1 MLEYKIIEP
10 DGILRLQP
18 SGALTVGDF
27 EGLTRFADGY
37 LSTHAHLAGMLIEAR
52 EFPGW
57 ASFAALASHV
67 RFVRRHERRIARI
80 ALVTDSS
87 IAQLVGT
94 LAEPFA
100 AAEIRSFDSQEADDA
115 LEWLRS
121 YRRMAFNVLIVLTS
135 HDRLGDTG
143 RPTGFWLEELAA
155 PYYVF
160 LDAGIGMTLASPK
173 GGRPPLDPASD
184 RPDSSTDATRRFKSD
199 HIALAVL
206 DNTIRLHDI
215 KATDFDAVFYPGGHG
230 PLWDLAND
238 RDSIALIEAAVGS
251 GKPLAA
257 VCHAPG
263 VLRQAMVGG
272 RPIVSGRRVTGFSNT
287 EEGAVGLSDVVPF
300 LVEDMLQAEGGIYS
314 KGPDWHVHVVT
325 DGLITTGQNPA
336 SSDPAARALLAQL
349 QSLESPIVSS
359 PDT

>member
-1 MLEYKIIEP
+1 MLEYTIIEP

-27 EGLTRFADGY
+27 EGLTRFTDAY
-37 LSTHAHLAGMLIEAR
+37 LSTHAHLAGMLVEAR

-57 ASFAALASHV
+57 DSFAALASHV
-67 RFVRRHERRIARI
+67 RFIRRHERRIARV

-87 IAQLVGT
+87 IAHVVGT

-100 AAEIRSFDSQEADDA
+100 AADIRSFDSHEAGDA

-160 LDAGIGMTLASPK
+160 LDAGVGMTLASPK

-184 RPDSSTDATRRFKSD
+184 RPDSATDATRRFKSD
-199 HIALAVL
+199 HIATAVL
-206 DNTIRLHDI
+206 DNTLPLRDI
-215 KATDFDAVFYPGGHG
+215 QATDFDAVFYPGGHG
-230 PLWDLAND
+230 PLWDLAAD
-238 RDSIALIEAAVGS
+238 RDSIALIETTVKA
-251 GKPLAA
+251 GKPLGA

-263 VLRQAMVGG
+263 ILRQAVVGG
-272 RPIVSGRRVTGFSNT
+272 LPIVSGKRVTGFSNT
-287 EEGAVGLSDVVPF
+287 EEQAVGLSNVVPF
-300 LVEDMLQAEGGIYS
+300 LVEDMLRAEGGIYS
-314 KGPDWHVHVVT
+314 KAPDWQVHVVT
-325 DGLITTGQNPA
+325 DGLLTTGQNPA
-336 SSDPAARALLAQL
+336 SSGPAARALLTQL
-349 QSLESPIVSS
+349 QSLESPIVSNAA
-359 PDT
+359 